1 MAKKNFFARKVDF
14 QSSLSA
20 KISTLPKSVGIE
32 PYRSEIVPRAQERCF
47 WGLGTLGWAFQLDF
61 WALGAENSEI
71 EEGRKS
77 CFFGGEI
84 LIGFFSRWKVPRS
97 FGVVCMAL
105 GTPFGSTRLGLIP
118 LSDPNNI
125 Y

>member
-1 MAKKNFFARKVDF
+1 MRLVR
-14 QSSLSA
+14 SLRV
-20 KISTLPKSVGIE
+20 KISTLPKSIRIKSYSPKIGPSPPGRRI
-32 PYRSEIVPRAQERCF
+32 
-47 WGLGTLGWAFQLDF
+47 WGLGTLGSAFQLDF

-105 GTPFGSTRLGLIP
+105 RTPFGSTRLGLIP